1 MPFSLSY
8 GLKPQPMVTTN
19 MDMAVPLTHHK
30 GAIIVKRDR
39 IAEDR
44 RRLKNF
50 IDGGK
55 YQAKDL
61 YMSTMK

>member
-19 MDMAVPLTHHK
+19 MDMAVTNHK
-30 GAIIVKRDR
+30 GTVIVKRDR

-50 IDGGK
+50 IDGAK
-55 YQAKDL
+55 YQGRDHFI
-61 YMSTMK
+61 STMK